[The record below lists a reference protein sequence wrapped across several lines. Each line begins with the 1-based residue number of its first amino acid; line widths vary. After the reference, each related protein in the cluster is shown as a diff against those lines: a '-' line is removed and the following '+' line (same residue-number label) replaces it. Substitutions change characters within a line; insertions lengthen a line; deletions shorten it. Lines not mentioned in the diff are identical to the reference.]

1 MLHLTYQFGALAKA
15 DHGAMQAFGGE
26 SWNRLTNWLQQPKP
40 ANGSVAWA
48 LVVGFLFA
56 AFLQAMR
63 IRFFWWPFHPL
74 AYAVS
79 SSFEINLVWMP
90 LMIAWVIKSV
100 MLRYGGVRTF
110 QSSLPFFYGLILGQF
125 VEGSLL
131 NIWGIITGTPTYQFW
146 Q

>member
-1 MLHLTYQFGALAKA
+1 
-15 DHGAMQAFGGE
+15 MQAFGSE
-26 SWNRLTNWLQQPKP
+26 SWNRLTSWLQQPKA

-48 LVVGFLFA
+48 LVAGFLFA

-63 IRFFWWPFHPL
+63 VRFFWWPFHPL

-90 LMIAWVIKSV
+90 LLIAWVVKSL

-131 NIWGIITGTPTYQFW
+131 NIWGILTGTPTYQFW